1 MKQTLALAATALAL
15 SVGTQ
20 AFAAD
25 LPPSPTPYRAP
36 AVYAPPPAFTWSG
49 FYIGVNGGYG
59 WGKWDD
65 GSGDSFSSNGGLAG
79 GTIGANYQVNQFV
92 VGVEGDFDWSGMKW
106 DQSIPIGGLVP
117 PPGSATASATY
128 KNEWLGTFAARFGL
142 AVDRT
147 LFYVKGG
154 GAVTNDNY
162 NMSGSAAGGVTF
174 GESDSFTRWGWMV
187 GAGVEYA
194 VTNNVSLKAEYNYID
209 FGSNTETLNFSGTNA
224 AGVPFTAGISDSAKL
239 NVSAV
244 KVGINVLFH

>member
-1 MKQTLALAATALAL
+1 MKQILALAATALAL

-36 AVYAPPPAFTWSG
+36 AIYAPPPAFTWSG

-106 DQSIPIGGLVP
+106 DQSLPITTGLGGP
-117 PPGSATASATY
+117 INGTATANY
-128 KNEWLGTFAARFGL
+128 KNEWLGTFAARFGV

-154 GAVTNDNY
+154 GAVTNEKY
-162 NMSGSAAGGVTF
+162 SMSVTDVPSGVTF

-187 GAGVEYA
+187 GGGIEYA

-209 FGSNTETLNFSGTNA
+209 FGSNNETLNFSSSA
-224 AGVPFTAGISDSAKL
+224 SPAVIGISDTAKL